1 LGLILLS
8 YGTLSL
14 LVSRTAA
21 RNSVRTSFCW
31 AAPCASGR
39 ADAPSGIAAPAP
51 SVADARAA
59 LLLEPASAYRWA
71 DLAEAELNAN
81 NIELA
86 KYALRRALAAGPG
99 SPSILFRAARFNL
112 RLEDIPATLAKLTA
126 ILRNPDLSEYYSQVF
141 SIYRQM
147 DLPFEQ
153 ILNEGIPKNEA
164 AATGFLSFWIQGDQ
178 MDEAEETWT
187 WLKENSLVDLD
198 AVADYVSFQMKHDK
212 ADDAVQIWAD
222 YNAKRQP
229 GYRKTDW
236 IFNGNLET
244 EPADC
249 PFDWTLNSNSDVTA
263 SVDKG
268 VNYDGSSA
276 LKLAFTGPRRSE
288 FRVASQD
295 VILTPGLWTLRAFM
309 RTTHIK
315 AEQGIYFH
323 VVDSQDASRL
333 NVSTNGFE
341 GTEEWSAQE
350 KTFAVSA
357 ATHIARVELICPPSR
372 EPGAESAANV
382 YVAHIQVIPAH

>member
-1 LGLILLS
+1 M
-8 YGTLSL
+8 
-14 LVSRTAA
+14 
-21 RNSVRTSFCW
+21 
-31 AAPCASGR
+31 
-39 ADAPSGIAAPAP
+39 AAPAP
-51 SVADARAA
+51 SVPDARAA

-81 NIELA
+81 NIEIA

-164 AATGFLSFWIQGDQ
+164 AATGFLSFWIQDDQ
-178 MDEAEETWT
+178 MDEAQETWT
-187 WLKENSLVDLD
+187 WLKANSLVDLD
-198 AVADYVSFQMKHDK
+198 AVADYVSFQVKHNM
-212 ADDAVQIWAD
+212 ADEAVQTWAD
-222 YNAKRQP
+222 YNAKRDP
-229 GYRKTDW
+229 GYRKTNW

-249 PFDWTLNSNSDVTA
+249 PFDWSLSSNSDVTA
-263 SVDKG
+263 SLDKG

-276 LKLAFTGPRRSE
+276 LKLAFAGARRSE

-309 RTTHIK
+309 RTTHLK
-315 AEQGIYFH
+315 AERGIYFH
-323 VVDSQDASRL
+323 VVDSEDASRL
-333 NVSTNGFE
+333 NVSTSGFE
-341 GTEEWSAQE
+341 GTEEWSAQD
-350 KTFAVSA
+350 KTFAVSP
-357 ATHIARVELICPPSR
+357 ATRITRVELICPLSR
-372 EPGAESAANV
+372 EAGAESAASV